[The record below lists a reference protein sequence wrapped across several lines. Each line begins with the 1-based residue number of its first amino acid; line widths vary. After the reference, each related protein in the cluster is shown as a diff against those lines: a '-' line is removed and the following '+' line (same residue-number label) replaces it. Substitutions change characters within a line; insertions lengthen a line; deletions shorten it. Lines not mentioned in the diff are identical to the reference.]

1 MKAEIKAQA
10 AERWVSAVNAA
21 NSFGHW
27 RYKVARSVGQVRT
40 LLDEVPQNQNV

>member
-21 NSFGHW
+21 NSFGH
-27 RYKVARSVGQVRT
+27 YKVARSVGQVRT